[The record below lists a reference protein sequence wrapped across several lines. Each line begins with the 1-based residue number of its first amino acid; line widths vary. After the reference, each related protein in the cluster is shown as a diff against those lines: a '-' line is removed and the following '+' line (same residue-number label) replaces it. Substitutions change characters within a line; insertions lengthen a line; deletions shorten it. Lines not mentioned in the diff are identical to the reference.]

1 MDLHQDPIQSQ
12 IADAVAL
19 ALTHTGEVRRE
30 LAAVGVPTL
39 GLPTSLGGMGLG
51 LTADVAVHRELG
63 RGLETAP
70 ELRETVLCLELLADA
85 GVDGLGDVLARVHE
99 GTGTAVSIGLHG
111 PTSIRLDGDGLLW
124 GTSEALPAAGWDVAL
139 VRAATDGGGHRWLL
153 VRPDGATV
161 RREEVTLLGTPA
173 ARWRFEAAAGQ
184 PVPVVEAQRRRA
196 VAAARVRQAAL
207 LLGIAGR
214 ALDTARA
221 HVGRRLQFGKP
232 LLEFQTVSH
241 RITTLIGEADGWEL
255 LLAEAAWAH
264 DQGAEAPATAPQVL
278 AAAAEHALKAARLSL
293 QLHGVRGML
302 AHSVPATAYR
312 LATVE
317 AVRLGPPAGLWLE
330 AGRARLAGT
339 RA

>member
-1 MDLHQDPIQSQ
+1 MDLHQDPIQSR

-19 ALTHTGEVRRE
+19 ALTHTGGARRE
-30 LAAVGVPTL
+30 LAAVGVPAI
-39 GLPTSLGGMGLG
+39 GLPVSLGGMGLG
-51 LTADVAVHRELG
+51 LTADIAVNRELG
-63 RGLETAP
+63 RALEPVP

-85 GVDGLGDVLARVHE
+85 GVDGLGDVLSRIHE
-99 GTGTAVSIGLHG
+99 GVGSAVSIGLHG
-111 PTSIRLDGDGLLW
+111 PTTVRLDGDGLLW
-124 GTSEALPAAGWDVAL
+124 GTSEALPAADWDMAL

-161 RREEVTLLGTPA
+161 HREEATLLGAPA

-207 LLGIAGR
+207 LLGIASR

-241 RITTLIGEADGWEL
+241 RITTLLGDADGWEL
-255 LLAEAAWAH
+255 LLNETAWAH
-264 DQGAEAPATAPQVL
+264 DRDAGAPAAAPQIL

-330 AGRARLAGT
+330 AGRARLAGA

>member
-1 MDLHQDPIQSQ
+1 MDLHQDPIQSR

-19 ALTHTGEVRRE
+19 ALTHTGRARRE
-30 LAAVGVPTL
+30 LAAVGVPSV
-39 GLPTSLGGMGLG
+39 GLPLSLGGMGLG
-51 LTADVAVHRELG
+51 LTADIAVHLELG
-63 RGLETAP
+63 RALETVP

-85 GVDGLGDVLARVHE
+85 GVDGLEDVLARIHE
-99 GTGTAVSIGLHG
+99 GVGSAVGIGLHG
-111 PTSIRLDGDGLLW
+111 PTTVRLDGDGLLW
-124 GTSEALPAAGWDVAL
+124 GTSGALPAADWDVAL

-153 VRPDGATV
+153 VRPDPATV
-161 RREEVTLLGTPA
+161 RREEARLLGTPA

-241 RITTLIGEADGWEL
+241 RITTLLGEADGWNL
-255 LLAEAAWAH
+255 LLNETAWAH
-264 DQGAEAPATAPQVL
+264 DRDAGAPAAAPQIL

-317 AVRLGPPAGLWLE
+317 AVRLGPPAGLWLD
-330 AGRARLAGT
+330 AGRGRLAATGS
-339 RA
+339 